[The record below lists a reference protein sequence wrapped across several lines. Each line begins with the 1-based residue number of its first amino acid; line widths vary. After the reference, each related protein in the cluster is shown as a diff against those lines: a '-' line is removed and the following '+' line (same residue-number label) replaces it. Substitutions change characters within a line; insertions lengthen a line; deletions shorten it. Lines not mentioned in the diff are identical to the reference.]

1 MLPDI
6 HTWWPQLS
14 IEAKHAIWETPND
27 VLPAT
32 VVEEIRTLTGYV
44 ARDGETLSDDDRQF
58 IETQREPVD

>member
-14 IEAKHAIWETPND
+14 IEAKHAIWESPNEA
-27 VLPAT
+27 VPASAL
-32 VVEEIRTLTGYV
+32 EEIRTLTGY
-44 ARDGETLSDDDRQF
+44 AATGDETLSDDDRQF